1 MILLRIKVWNQKVK
15 QACVY
20 INFKMDMDE
29 FLIREIFFNRDYPL
43 LITSEMKILLTR
55 DVQIFWLIPIPI
67 ISSYFWY
74 GRSLETTMES
84 L

>member
-43 LITSEMKILLTR
+43 LH
-55 DVQIFWLIPIPI
+55 
-67 ISSYFWY
+67 
-74 GRSLETTMES
+74 
-84 L
+84 